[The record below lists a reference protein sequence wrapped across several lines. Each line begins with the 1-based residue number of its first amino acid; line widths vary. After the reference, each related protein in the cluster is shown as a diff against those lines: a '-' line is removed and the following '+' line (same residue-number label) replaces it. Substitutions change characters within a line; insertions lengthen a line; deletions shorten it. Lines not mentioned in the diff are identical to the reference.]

1 MTAIGRVVGVL
12 VLSVAVLVAA
22 SGHSNAESRWC
33 RRRPSPQTNPPPQYR
48 DTA

>member
-22 SGHSNAESRWC
+22 SGHSNAESRC
-33 RRRPSPQTNPPPQYR
+33 RRPSPQTNPPPQYR